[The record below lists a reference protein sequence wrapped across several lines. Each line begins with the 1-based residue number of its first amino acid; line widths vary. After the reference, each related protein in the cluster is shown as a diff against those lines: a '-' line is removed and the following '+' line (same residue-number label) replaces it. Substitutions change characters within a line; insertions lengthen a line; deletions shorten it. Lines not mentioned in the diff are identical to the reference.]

1 MILAAHST
9 FLKRLFLSQHSF
21 EFSLID
27 YDKGLAQLTGL
38 RASDQ
43 PMEIFL
49 PDFTK
54 DDLKRL
60 FSCFYSGE
68 ILIDDEVQSLAL
80 RNLWKILCI
89 DSIKLSDLEFIEV
102 EVHKKNKFKYNA
114 DAVVPQPPISITPPP
129 PMNQYTV
136 SIF

>member
-1 MILAAHST
+1 MD
-9 FLKRLFLSQHSF
+9 LSQHSF

-68 ILIDDEVQSLAL
+68 ILIDDEV
-80 RNLWKILCI
+80 IC
-89 DSIKLSDLEFIEV
+89 V
-102 EVHKKNKFKYNA
+102 
-114 DAVVPQPPISITPPP
+114 
-129 PMNQYTV
+129 
-136 SIF
+136 